1 MEIEDDFKEQ
11 ISIKRHQEILKAL
24 AKSIDTTPLEKLI
37 EKNTETLNVF
47 ISKLKEINKDRPID
61 VTVENNQEELVNQLK
76 TISQEFKENIEAIP
90 TVNLQP
96 LLDKKEEWVFDIKR
110 NSQGFIDC
118 LNFQLNT
125 HP

>member
-1 MEIEDDFKEQ
+1 MELEDDFKEQ
-11 ISIKRHQEILKAL
+11 ISIKRHQEILSAL

-61 VTVENNQEELVNQLK
+61 VTVENNQEELVKQLK

-110 NSQGFIDC
+110 NSQGFIEKVIAKEKV
-118 LNFQLNT
+118 
-125 HP
+125 

>member
-1 MEIEDDFKEQ
+1 MELEDDFKEQ
-11 ISIKRHQEILKAL
+11 ISIKRHQEILSAL

-47 ISKLKEINKDRPID
+47 ISKLEEINKDRPID

-76 TISQEFKENIEAIP
+76 IISQEFKENIESIP

-110 NSQGFIDC
+110 NSQGFIEKVIAKEKV
-118 LNFQLNT
+118 
-125 HP
+125 

>member
-1 MEIEDDFKEQ
+1 MELEDDFKEQ

-61 VTVENNQEELVNQLK
+61 VTVENNQEELVKQLK

-110 NSQGFIDC
+110 NSQGFIE
-118 LNFQLNT
+118 T
-125 HP
+125 VTAREKV

>member
-1 MEIEDDFKEQ
+1 MELEDDFKEQ

-37 EKNTETLNVF
+37 EKNTETLDIF

-76 TISQEFKENIEAIP
+76 TVSQEFKENIEAIP

-110 NSQGFIDC
+110 NSQGFIEKVIAKEKV
-118 LNFQLNT
+118 
-125 HP
+125 

>member
-1 MEIEDDFKEQ
+1 MELEDDFKEQ

-47 ISKLKEINKDRPID
+47 ISKLEEINKDRPID

-76 TISQEFKENIEAIP
+76 TISQEFKENIESIP
-90 TVNLQP
+90 VVNLQP

-110 NSQGFIDC
+110 NSQGFIE
-118 LNFQLNT
+118 T
-125 HP
+125 VTAREKM

>member
-1 MEIEDDFKEQ
+1 MELEDDFKEQ
-11 ISIKRHQEILKAL
+11 ISIKRHQEILSAL

-61 VTVENNQEELVNQLK
+61 ITVENNQEELVNQLK

-110 NSQGFIDC
+110 NSQGFIE
-118 LNFQLNT
+118 T
-125 HP
+125 VTAREKV

>member
-1 MEIEDDFKEQ
+1 MELEDDFKEQ

-61 VTVENNQEELVNQLK
+61 VTVENNQEELVKQLK

-110 NSQGFIDC
+110 NSQGFIETVTAREK
-118 LNFQLNT
+118 N
-125 HP
+125 

>member
-1 MEIEDDFKEQ
+1 MELEDDFKEQ

-47 ISKLKEINKDRPID
+47 ISKLEEINKDRPID

-110 NSQGFIDC
+110 NSQGFIE
-118 LNFQLNT
+118 T
-125 HP
+125 VIAKEKV

>member
-1 MEIEDDFKEQ
+1 MELEDDFKEQ
-11 ISIKRHQEILKAL
+11 ISIKRHQEILSAL

-61 VTVENNQEELVNQLK
+61 VTVENNQEELVKQLK

-110 NSQGFIDC
+110 NSQGFIETVTAREK
-118 LNFQLNT
+118 N
-125 HP
+125 